1 MSFATPLVLLGLLAI
16 PVLVYMYAVAQ
27 RRRAAVAN
35 AFVTKPLTPSV
46 APHRPR
52 WRRHVPMA
60 AIAVALAILIVA
72 AARPQRS
79 AAVPV
84 TDAAVMLVNDVSSS
98 MASTDVTPS
107 RLGAAERAASRF
119 LTMVPAHVRVGLLE
133 FNEKPIV
140 LQSPTTDH
148 ALTQS
153 ALTQLRAGG
162 HTAIGDAINTAV
174 RSLLSLRGQNGKRP
188 PAAIVLL
195 SDGTSTNGANPIAAA
210 KQAAAQHIPVY
221 TVALG
226 TSHGTITVKH
236 GTSTQTVPVPLDPQ
250 ELEQIASVSGAR
262 SFTVNDSGQLKA
274 VYAHLATQLG
284 HKHVKHEITASFA
297 GGGLVLLLFGSVLS
311 LLWFGRLV

>member
-16 PVLVYMYAVAQ
+16 PVLVYLYLVAQ
-27 RRRAAVAN
+27 RRRAAVAR
-35 AFVTKPLTPSV
+35 AFVTKPLAPSV

-52 WRRHVPMA
+52 WRRHVPMI
-60 AIAVALAILIVA
+60 AIAVALAILVVA

-79 AAVPV
+79 SAVPV
-84 TDAAVMLVNDVSSS
+84 TDGAVMLVNDVSSS

-107 RLGAAERAASRF
+107 RLVAAERAASRF
-119 LTMVPAHVRVGLLE
+119 LTAVPAHVRVGLLE
-133 FNEKPIV
+133 FNEKPIM

-153 ALTQLRAGG
+153 ALKQLRAGG

-195 SDGTSTNGANPIAAA
+195 SDGTSTNGADPIAAA

-226 TSHGTITVKH
+226 TSHGTITVTH
-236 GTSTQTVPVPLDPQ
+236 GTRTETVPVPLDPQ

-262 SFTVNDSGQLKA
+262 SFTAGDTNQLKA
-274 VYAHLATQLG
+274 VYVHLAAQLG
-284 HKHVKHEITASFA
+284 HKQVKHEITASFA
-297 GGGLVLLLFGSVLS
+297 GGGLVLLLVGSVLS
-311 LLWFGRLV
+311 LFWFGRLV